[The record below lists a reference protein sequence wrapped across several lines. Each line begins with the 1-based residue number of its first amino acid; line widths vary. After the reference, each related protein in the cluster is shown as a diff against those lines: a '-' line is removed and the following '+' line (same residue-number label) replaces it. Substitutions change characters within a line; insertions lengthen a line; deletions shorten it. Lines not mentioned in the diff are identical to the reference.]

1 MSWLDDIGLGQL
13 WDRIS
18 AIFARKTEAGGS
30 LSWNGTTISLIAVAG
45 GTLDSANLDSGLAT
59 DSEAAHSLSLSG
71 SSLVLYSVNGGQLSS
86 VSLADLINGAVSDGV
101 GGLSYGRY
109 LDINGKTLTLRDQHN
124 HYLDSVTLP

>member
-71 SSLVLYSVNGGQLSS
+71 SSLVLYNVNGGQLSS
-86 VSLADLINGAVSDGV
+86 VSLASLINSAVSDGV
-101 GGLSYGRY
+101 GSLSYGRY

-124 HYLDSVTLP
+124 NVLDSVTLP

>member
-59 DSEAAHSLSLSG
+59 DAQAAHSLSLSG
-71 SSLVLYSVNGGQLSS
+71 SSLVLTSVSGATLAT
-86 VSLADLINGAVSDGV
+86 VSLADLINSAVSDGV
-101 GGLSYGRY
+101 GSLNYGRY
-109 LDINGKTLTLRDQHN
+109 LSISGKTLTLYDQHN

>member
-30 LSWNGTTISLIAVAG
+30 LGWNGTTLTLYAVAG
-45 GTLDSANLDSGLAT
+45 NTLDSENLDSGLAT
-59 DSEAAHSLSLSG
+59 DAQAAHSLSLSN
-71 SSLVLYSVNGGQLSS
+71 SSLVLTSVSGTTLAT
-86 VSLADLINGAVSDGV
+86 VSLADLINSAVSDGV
-101 GGLSYGRY
+101 GSLNYGRY
-109 LDINGKTLTLRDQHN
+109 LSISGKTLTLYDQHN